1 MEIKRLSSQEIEMAK
16 LNGAKINAALETA
29 SGNKEVNLEDSIVD
43 IDSQSTEQFEAVKK
57 TVADAVRPG
66 SAELIEKLKAAV
78 ANGDFD
84 KLDSKTLANSMLE
97 DGFDE
102 NFFNN

>member
-1 MEIKRLSSQEIEMAK
+1 MEIKRLSLQEIEMAK
-16 LNGAKINAALETA
+16 LNGTKINAALETA
-29 SGNKEVNLEDSIVD
+29 SGNKEIDLQDSAVA

-66 SAELIEKLKAAV
+66 GPELIEKIKARL
-78 ANGDFD
+78 GDFD
-84 KLDSKTLANSMLE
+84 KLDSKTLANSMFE